1 MRVASNPSL
10 SVLRDAPF
18 RCLIF
23 SFFLVSNHWI
33 ITAADLI
40 FIRVGSI
47 RPDGKKRCIILSWY
61 LPPNVPW
68 GTARRRAKHPAFPY
82 SFSDKRPCYFSPSQ
96 KNPIGM
102 FFWLLSFY
110 LFLPRADDLSLL
122 FQRSSF
128 FLFIIQQ
135 TRVNQNQK
143 LVGFL
148 LRKKDFKSTR
158 NGRNN
163 RKKRTKWP
171 LLIFQR
177 RSNIRRRIESCRY
190 TSIEC
195 VALIAGSCSPDQPA
209 SAVVRELTRRDRG
222 KNRHVGMYSQQGAI
236 QRL

>member
-33 ITAADLI
+33 ITPADLI

-68 GTARRRAKHPAFPY
+68 GTARRRAKHPAFPC

-110 LFLPRADDLSLL
+110 LFLPRRWFVASFPAQLL
-122 FQRSSF
+122 F
-128 FLFIIQQ
+128 FIYY
-135 TRVNQNQK
+135 TT
-143 LVGFL
+143 
-148 LRKKDFKSTR
+148 DKSESKPEACWLPFE
-158 NGRNN
+158 
-163 RKKRTKWP
+163 KKR
-171 LLIFQR
+171 FQVNTER
-177 RSNIRRRIESCRY
+177 
-190 TSIEC
+190 T
-195 VALIAGSCSPDQPA
+195 Q
-209 SAVVRELTRRDRG
+209 
-222 KNRHVGMYSQQGAI
+222 
-236 QRL
+236 